1 MASLK
6 GYNYVLLAL
15 GSKGSG
21 KTHHLVGGTKWYRDV
36 FSDLQRKEEAL
47 LPLKQDEDQASGG
60 EDHGI
65 IPRAICDLFAMIGL
79 LKQED

>member
-1 MASLK
+1 MPM
-6 GYNYVLLAL
+6 
-15 GSKGSG
+15 
-21 KTHHLVGGTKWYRDV
+21 
-36 FSDLQRKEEAL
+36 Q
-47 LPLKQDEDQASGG
+47 QDKIQAGG